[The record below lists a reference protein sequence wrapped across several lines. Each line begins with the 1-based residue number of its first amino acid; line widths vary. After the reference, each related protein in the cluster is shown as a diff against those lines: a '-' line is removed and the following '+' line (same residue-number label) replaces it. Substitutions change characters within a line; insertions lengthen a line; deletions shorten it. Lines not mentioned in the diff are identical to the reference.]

1 MEMDLNDALDYSVE
15 FVGERLTLGHVQEC
29 QVA

>member
-1 MEMDLNDALDYSVE
+1 MDLNDALDYSVE